1 MRLLQRLCR
10 ILPIFLHF
18 FFIYFTIIN
27 LFSCNRVPLWY
38 HSGTLMVTNTE
49 EP

>member
-10 ILPIFLHF
+10 TLPIFLHF

-27 LFSCNRVPLWY
+27 LFSCNAVPLWY
-38 HSGTLMVTNTE
+38 YTGTGSVINTE